1 VPLEIQNQYHS
12 LHFFSHHFSLLKLSQ
27 LQVDVALG
35 VGFVATTF
43 NFLKHI
49 FVEVVICV
57 GMN

>member
-12 LHFFSHHFSLLKLSQ
+12 LHFFSHHFFPLKLSQ
-27 LQVDVALG
+27 LQADVALG
-35 VGFVATTF
+35 VGFVVTTF
-43 NFLKHI
+43 YFLKHI

>member
-1 VPLEIQNQYHS
+1 MPLEIQNQYHS
-12 LHFFSHHFSLLKLSQ
+12 FHFSHVKLFQ

-35 VGFVATTF
+35 VGFVVTTF